1 MGWTPAAIGRFSLEW
16 ISICKKKSNKM
27 EIKNPFGLFE
37 LDRMPRNSMDKI
49 KYPIQLDPTIEKR
62 KTLGNSMKL
71 NFPLF
76 LLLLLLLL
84 FLLLLFLLLLLLLHE
99 KVLSLP
105 FFFF

>member
-1 MGWTPAAIGRFSLEW
+1 
-16 ISICKKKSNKM
+16 M

-71 NFPLF
+71 NFPF

-84 FLLLLFLLLLLLLHE
+84 LLLWFP
-99 KVLSLP
+99 LSPLD
-105 FFFF
+105 FGLEYTVSRNHQQYKKRQQRSQKKN